1 MKQMGILQR
10 LWNAE
15 LSNLPER
22 YRLWTSAFVVF
33 FTAMFF
39 VQFPLL
45 WHNLVYLG
53 PGLGDEQ
60 TTRVIRELIFDRLTG
75 PDAIWGWSIGFLL
88 LATLLFRAWVMLGSY
103 FGYERMF
110 GYKFP
115 MHIIVVM
122 ILTNAVGALSIPLVL
137 ALIGVALKM
146 FGGQFSDGWLLI
158 QYVATTANDWVMAHV
173 PTLVELNP
181 WIAAL
186 LVFQVAG
193 FVHYWLHRLGHQSRA
208 LWMLFHRHHH
218 MSPNLSQFSTTAVF
232 FAFPL
237 FIVFV
242 VPYVFIFAAITKLF
256 AAEPLYREVFVMNTV
271 FMFAEIIGHSDVF
284 YEWAVKKRWLSWP
297 GFVFGGGV
305 YHYLHHSAERS
316 DAVAHQQNYKV
327 NMVNMGGGFF
337 FLWDKLF
344 GTYTPLRD
352 KKPLVG
358 LTGQPPLYYNPL
370 RLGLG
375 GLLQLVYELRYNK
388 DWRTRVKIIFGDSY
402 YTPPVTRSYILKS
415 GAEG

>member
-1 MKQMGILQR
+1 MKQLDMLNR

-15 LSNLPER
+15 LSSMSER
-22 YRLWTSAFVVF
+22 YRPW
-33 FTAMFF
+33 
-39 VQFPLL
+39 
-45 WHNLVYLG
+45 VYLG

-60 TTRVIRELIFDRLTG
+60 TTRVIRELVFDRLTG
-75 PDAIWGWSIGFLL
+75 DDAVWGWSIGILL
-88 LATLLFRAWVMLGSY
+88 LATLLFRAWIMLGSY
-103 FGYERMF
+103 FGYERAF

-115 MHIIVVM
+115 LHIVVIM
-122 ILTNAVGALSIPLVL
+122 ILTNAVGALSIPVVL
-137 ALIGVALKM
+137 ALIGVALKIS
-146 FGGQFSDGWLLI
+146 GGNFSDGLLLI
-158 QYVATTANDWVMAHV
+158 EHVVKTANDWVMAHV

-186 LVFQVAG
+186 LVFHVAG

-208 LWMLFHRHHH
+208 LWMLFHRQHHL
-218 MSPNLSQFSTTAVF
+218 SPNLSQFSTTAVF

-256 AAEPLYREVFVMNTV
+256 AAEPLYKEVFVINTI
-271 FMFAEIIGHSDVF
+271 FMASEIIGHSDVF

-297 GFVFGGGV
+297 GFAFGGGV

-316 DAVAHQQNYKV
+316 DAVTHQKNYKV
-327 NMVNMGGGFF
+327 NMVNMGGGLFF
-337 FLWDKLF
+337 MWDIVF
-344 GTYTPLRD
+344 GTYTPLRE
-352 KKPLVG
+352 KKPKVG

-370 RLGLG
+370 RLGIG
-375 GLLQLVYELRYNK
+375 GLAQLIYELRHNR
-388 DWRTRVKIIFGDSY
+388 DWRTRLKILFGDSY